1 MLTGNIISAIEE
13 FAPPS
18 LQESWDNTG
27 LQVGSRRADCSGVLL
42 CVDVTPAV
50 VREAV
55 GRGCNLIVSHHP
67 LIFKGLKHITS
78 NTPVEE
84 AVALAIKNGITVY
97 SSHTAADSAVGGVSY
112 EMARRLGARPEGVLS
127 PLRGLSVRVSATV
140 DRDAAQTALLSFF
153 DLADTYG
160 LSEVGAVSADA
171 LASVMPLGSADPLA
185 DVSDRDVTVIT
196 AVTARSNAATI
207 GGRLAES
214 LGDRL
219 RGFSYTNI
227 EDSDCRIGLGLRAVF
242 DQAVTPAQLIAKV
255 KDAFASPTARCSAL
269 AASDTPIRRIAMC
282 GGSGGEFIG
291 AALRGGA
298 QAYISSD
305 IRYHD
310 FVDYGNDIL
319 IIDIGHYESESCT
332 KEIFY
337 RVIKEKFPNFATYY
351 SETEQNP
358 IKYI

>member
-1 MLTGNIISAIEE
+1 M
-13 FAPPS
+13 P
-18 LQESWDNTG
+18 
-27 LQVGSRRADCSGVLL
+27 
-42 CVDVTPAV
+42 
-50 VREAV
+50 
-55 GRGCNLIVSHHP
+55 
-67 LIFKGLKHITS
+67 
-78 NTPVEE
+78 
-84 AVALAIKNGITVY
+84 
-97 SSHTAADSAVGGVSY
+97 
-112 EMARRLGARPEGVLS
+112 
-127 PLRGLSVRVSATV
+127 
-140 DRDAAQTALLSFF
+140 
-153 DLADTYG
+153 
-160 LSEVGAVSADA
+160 
-171 LASVMPLGSADPLA
+171 LASAEPLA
-185 DVSDRDVTVIT
+185 DVSDSDVTVIT
-196 AVTARSNAATI
+196 AVTARANAAVI
-207 GGRLAES
+207 GDRLAES

>member
-1 MLTGNIISAIEE
+1 MLNGNIISAIEE
-13 FAPPS
+13 FAPPV

-27 LQVGSRRADCSGVLL
+27 LQVGSRRAECTGVLL

-50 VREAV
+50 VNEAV
-55 GRGCNLIVSHHP
+55 NRGCNLIVSHHP
-67 LIFKGLKHITS
+67 LIFKGLKRITG

-84 AVALAIKNGITVY
+84 AVALAIRNGITVY

-112 EMARRLGARPEGVLS
+112 EMARRLGARPDGVLS
-127 PLRGLSVRVSATV
+127 PLRGLNVRVSVTV
-140 DRDAAQTALLSFF
+140 DREAAPTALISFF

-160 LSEVGAVSADA
+160 LSEIKTVSVDAVS
-171 LASVMPLGSADPLA
+171 SEMPLGVEDPLSEVRDS
-185 DVSDRDVTVIT
+185 DVAVIS
-196 AVTARSNAATI
+196 AVAARANAAPI
-207 GGRLAES
+207 GERLAES

-219 RGFSYTNI
+219 HGFSYANI
-227 EDSDCRIGLGLRAVF
+227 EDTDSRIGLGLRAVF
-242 DQAVTPAQLIAKV
+242 DEAVTPSALIAKV
-255 KDAFASPTARCSAL
+255 KDAFDSPIARCSGL
-269 AASDTPIRRIAMC
+269 AMSDTPIRRIALC
-282 GGSGGEFIG
+282 GGSGGEFIS

>member
-1 MLTGNIISAIEE
+1 MLTGQIISAIEE

-27 LQVGSRRADCSGVLL
+27 LQIGSRRADCSGVLL
-42 CVDVTPAV
+42 CVDVTPVV

-55 GRGCNLIVSHHP
+55 DRGCNLIVSHHP
-67 LIFKGLKHITS
+67 LIFKGLKHITG

-84 AVALAIKNGITVY
+84 AVALAIKHGVTVY
-97 SSHTAADSAVGGVSY
+97 SSHTAADSAIGGVSY
-112 EMARRLGARPEGVLS
+112 EMARRLGARPDGVLS
-127 PLRGLSVRVSATV
+127 PLGALKVRVSATV
-140 DRDAAQTALLSFF
+140 DRDAAPTALLSFF

-160 LSEVGAVSADA
+160 LSEVSAVSVDA
-171 LASVMPLGSADPLA
+171 IGSKMSLGASDPLA
-185 DVSDRDVTVIT
+185 EVSDCNLSVIT
-196 AVTARSNAATI
+196 AVTARSNAAVI
-207 GGRLAES
+207 GSRLAES

-219 RGFSYTNI
+219 RGYSYSAVD
-227 EDSDCRIGLGLRAVF
+227 DSDNRIGLGLRAVF
-242 DQAVTPAQLIAKV
+242 DDALTPSQLIARV
-255 KDAFASPTARCSAL
+255 KETFGSPVARCSAL
-269 AASDTPIRRIAMC
+269 ADSDLSIRRIAMC

-337 RVIKEKFPNFATYY
+337 RVIKEKFPNFALYY

-358 IKYI
+358 IKYL

>member
-1 MLTGNIISAIEE
+1 M
-13 FAPPS
+13 
-18 LQESWDNTG
+18 
-27 LQVGSRRADCSGVLL
+27 
-42 CVDVTPAV
+42 
-50 VREAV
+50 
-55 GRGCNLIVSHHP
+55 
-67 LIFKGLKHITS
+67 
-78 NTPVEE
+78 
-84 AVALAIKNGITVY
+84 
-97 SSHTAADSAVGGVSY
+97 
-112 EMARRLGARPEGVLS
+112 
-127 PLRGLSVRVSATV
+127 RGLSVRVSATV

-153 DLADTYG
+153 DLADTYS
-160 LSEVGAVSADA
+160 LSEVRAVAADA
-171 LASVMPLGSADPLA
+171 VGCAMPLASAEPLA

-196 AVTARSNAATI
+196 AVTARANAAVI
-207 GGRLAES
+207 GDRLAES

-227 EDSDCRIGLGLRAVF
+227 EDIDRRIGLGLRAVF
-242 DQAVTPAQLIAKV
+242 AQAVTPAQLIAKV
-255 KDAFASPTARCSAL
+255 KDAFGSPTARWSAL

-291 AALRGGA
+291 MALRGGA